1 MHVVS
6 HRKIKPRR
14 ICSTVYKHSFSFSN
28 HPWFHQRGI
37 FINTHQKVINYNNI
51 ALRTSSNYLTHP
63 PPPPTAKKRKRK
75 KGKTNAKEIKEL
87 LLITSSCFSSR
98 GRPNVLPILQQMAAA
113 CSWHVPSH
121 VLGRRYCH
129 GDLPECNLHVFGALS
144 DVTGNEEEYKIEAKT
159 SFLRPLSFMF

>member
-37 FINTHQKVINYNNI
+37 FIYAHQKVINYNNI
-51 ALRTSSNYLTHP
+51 ALRTSSNYLTNP
-63 PPPPTAKKRKRK
+63 PVKERKRK
-75 KGKTNAKEIKEL
+75 TTITTKTNAKEIKEL

-98 GRPNVLPILQQMAAA
+98 GGPNVLPILRQMAAA

-129 GDLPECNLHVFGALS
+129 GDFPECNLHVFGALS
-144 DVTGNEEEYKIEAKT
+144 DVTGNEEEDKTEAKT
-159 SFLRPLSFMF
+159 SFLRPLRFMF

>member
-37 FINTHQKVINYNNI
+37 FIYTHQKVINYNNI
-51 ALRTSSNYLTHP
+51 AWRISSNYLTNP
-63 PPPPTAKKRKRK
+63 QWRKEKGKKTITT
-75 KGKTNAKEIKEL
+75 KTNAKEIKVL
-87 LLITSSCFSSR
+87 LLITSSCFSST
-98 GRPNVLPILQQMAAA
+98 GGPNVLPILQQMAAA
-113 CSWHVPSH
+113 FSWHVPSH

-159 SFLRPLSFMF
+159 SFLRPLRFMF

>member
-1 MHVVS
+1 MHVAS
-6 HRKIKPRR
+6 YRKIKPRR

-37 FINTHQKVINYNNI
+37 FIYTHQKVINYNNS
-51 ALRTSSNYLTHP
+51 ALRTSSNYLSNP
-63 PPPPTAKKRKRK
+63 PAKKRKK
-75 KGKTNAKEIKEL
+75 TTTITTKTNAKEIKEL
-87 LLITSSCFSSR
+87 LLIKSSCFSSR

-159 SFLRPLSFMF
+159 SFLRPLRFMF

>member
-1 MHVVS
+1 MHVAS
-6 HRKIKPRR
+6 YRKIKPGR
-14 ICSTVYKHSFSFSN
+14 IFCNTVYKHSFSFSY

-37 FINTHQKVINYNNI
+37 FIYTHQKVINYNNS
-51 ALRTSSNYLTHP
+51 ALRTSSNYLRNP
-63 PPPPTAKKRKRK
+63 PAKKRKK
-75 KGKTNAKEIKEL
+75 TTTITTKTNAKEIKEL
-87 LLITSSCFSSR
+87 LLIKSSCFSSR

-144 DVTGNEEEYKIEAKT
+144 DVTGNEEEYKVEAKT
-159 SFLRPLSFMF
+159 SFLSPLRFMF